1 MANGRIQLEFL
12 SGEAVTETMSFDQD
26 RIEIGKLASAHV
38 HLDDENISRKHALIQ
53 LGSDGK
59 VLLTDLGSTNGTR
72 LNGMRVNKAHLSDGD
87 LVELGLT
94 RVRVRLAPELQ
105 SKAEAGA
112 RSARTEI
119 NREGFYRT
127 VDGHST
133 KGRLALEGALLWED
147 SAIQVETFLRTW
159 MPTFLSGLS
168 LLFFA
173 LVPFLAWLAA
183 IVLWALSWPVTW
195 SIGFSAAGLGLAL
208 YFVMDMDGWRFM
220 MTRGL
225 WLIRHGESIH
235 IGETDACRFF
245 MPQEFV
251 GKRTYALVVPHG
263 RGWALN
269 LQRTEVRGDVLH
281 KGQIM
286 TMDEARQ
293 TDMAVRNLLPIEPGT
308 KCRLRFGQFTLLL
321 SHVVIPRRP
330 PVGIVVAGTLAALLA
345 YMASLLIHFLVMFLF
360 VYLQPAD
367 DIQIRRSDND
377 MMSRFFHISSVLLQ
391 EKEEEVEEEEDIT
404 RPEDDESKFNEEEL
418 DFDVDSSQDVD
429 LDAEEEPEEIV
440 VSRRPKSPSDDKSM
454 DMTERKERAKKT
466 SDRLIPTQQLAR
478 LEGLMGRN
486 SGPSIKIIQIGG
498 SGGPASDLADGSSGP
513 LMADSGGGFPMNMD
527 EMGGTLPSG
536 TAGKGGKG
544 SLITGLDKSSLGG
557 GKKGKR
563 FGNVKFK
570 DTAQRAVVTTGRV
583 SVTGGELDRAIIK
596 KFINRQKGSIIY
608 CYKKAVQSKPDLAG
622 KVIVKFTISP
632 TGKVMR
638 PGIKKSTL
646 GSASVESCIVSRL
659 GMWRFPAP
667 RNGGAVGVAYPF
679 LFKTR

>member
-1 MANGRIQLEFL
+1 MANGPIQLEFL
-12 SGEAVTETMSFDQD
+12 SGDSVTETVSFDQE
-26 RIEIGKLASAHV
+26 RIEIGKLSSADV
-38 HLDDENISRKHALIQ
+38 HLDDENISRKHATIQ
-53 LGSDGK
+53 LGTDGK
-59 VLLTDLGSTNGTR
+59 VFLIDLGSTNGTR
-72 LNGMRVNKAHLSDGD
+72 LNGMRVNKAQIADGD
-87 LVELGLT
+87 LIELGLT
-94 RVRVRLAPELQ
+94 RMRVRLAPELQ
-105 SKAEAGA
+105 SKAAAGA
-112 RSARTEI
+112 PSSRTEI

-159 MPTFLSGLS
+159 MPTLFSGLA
-168 LLFFA
+168 LLSFA
-173 LVPFLAWLAA
+173 LIPLLAWLTA
-183 IVLWALSWPVTW
+183 IVLWALSWPITW
-195 SIGFSAAGLGLAL
+195 SIGFSAGGLGLAL

-220 MTRGL
+220 LTRGL

-245 MPQEFV
+245 LPQEFV
-251 GKRTYALVVPHG
+251 GKRSYPLVVPHG

-269 LQRTEVRGDVLH
+269 LQRAEVRGDVLH
-281 KGQIM
+281 KGKMM
-286 TMDEARQ
+286 TVEEARA

-308 KCRLRFGQFTLLL
+308 KCRLRFGQFTMLL

-330 PVGIVVAGTLAALLA
+330 PVGIIVAGTLSAMLA
-345 YMASLLIHFLVMFLF
+345 YLASILIHFLVMFLF

-367 DIQIRRSDND
+367 EIQIRRSDND
-377 MMSRFFHISSVLLQ
+377 MLSRFFHISSVLLQ
-391 EKEEEVEEEEDIT
+391 EKEEDKEEEEDIT
-404 RPEDDESKFNEEEL
+404 RPEEDDSQFNEEEL
-418 DFDVDSSQDVD
+418 DFNVESSQDVEFEP
-429 LDAEEEPEEIV
+429 EEEPDEIV
-440 VSRRPKSPSDDKSM
+440 VSRRPKSTSDDKNM
-454 DMTERKERAKKT
+454 DVTERKERAKKT

-486 SGPSIKIIQIGG
+486 SGPQIKVIQIGG
-498 SGGPASDLADGSSGP
+498 AGGPAADLSDGSGGPSVANNS
-513 LMADSGGGFPMNMD
+513 GGFPMNMD

-536 TAGKGGKG
+536 SSGKGGKG
-544 SLITGLDKSSLGG
+544 SLISGLDKRSLG

-583 SVTGGELDRAIIK
+583 SVSGGELDRAIIK

-646 GSASVESCIVSRL
+646 GSSSVESCIVSRL

-667 RNGGAVGVAYPF
+667 RNGGAVAVAYPF